1 MDDARSRQL
10 SFQEFRS
17 GARDILPLAF
27 GVTIY
32 GLAFG
37 LLAAQAGFNEL
48 LTGTMG
54 ALVFAGSSQIV
65 AIQRLVSGA
74 GVVVAIFAGLAL
86 NVRLLLMTAA
96 LRDEFAGRPF
106 WQVLVGVHLT
116 SDENWALM
124 HTTRA
129 MGRPAGY
136 WYLMGGGATLLVTWL
151 LATVLG
157 VRFAH
162 ALPDP
167 VSIGMDFAFTAAFIA
182 ILRNL
187 WRGLGDLW
195 PWVVSAGGAAALA
208 LLAPIDPSWAL
219 TCGGAAGAL
228 LAGIRGRG

>member
-1 MDDARSRQL
+1 MDGYRSRQ
-10 SFQEFRS
+10 SAAHEFKA
-17 GARDILPLAF
+17 GVRDITPLAF
-27 GVTIY
+27 GVAIY

-37 LLAAQAGFNEL
+37 LLAAQAGLDEL

-54 ALVFAGSSQIV
+54 VLVFAGSSQIV
-65 AIQRLVSGA
+65 ATQRLLSGA
-74 GVVVAIFAGLAL
+74 GVVVAVFAGLAL

-106 WQVLVGVHLT
+106 WQVLIGVHLT

-129 MGRPAGY
+129 RGNPAGY
-136 WYLMGGGATLLVTWL
+136 WYLMGGGASLLLTWLVT
-151 LATVLG
+151 TVLG

-162 ALPDP
+162 VLPDP

-208 LLAPIDPSWAL
+208 LLAPVDPSWAL

-228 LAGIRGRG
+228 VAGLRGRE